1 MDAQLTAARAGAV
14 SAYAQTKD
22 EAQKAADQEWK
33 QMDIESRRSL
43 RKQREKLGVE
53 RTKLKLAWEA
63 FERKYAKKVRRVLG
77 LIAEE

>member
-1 MDAQLTAARAGAV
+1 MVAAHPVDAQLTVARAGAV
-14 SAYAQTKD
+14 SAYGQTKD

-63 FERKYAKKVRRVLG
+63 FERKYAKKV
-77 LIAEE
+77 